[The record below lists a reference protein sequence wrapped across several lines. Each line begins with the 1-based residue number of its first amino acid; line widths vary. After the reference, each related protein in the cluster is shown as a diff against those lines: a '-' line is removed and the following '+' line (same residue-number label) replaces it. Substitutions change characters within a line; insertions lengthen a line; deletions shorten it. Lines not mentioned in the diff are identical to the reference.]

1 MDLSKTITPKSDQLN
16 ADDLIAGPITIKITA
31 VDSGTPEQPVII
43 HYEGDNG
50 HPYKPGK
57 SMRRVLVTI
66 WGKNGADY
74 VGRQLV
80 LYRDPT
86 IKFGKDTTGGVRISH
101 ATDIPERVE
110 IALTVTR
117 GRRAPFFVEPL
128 MLKAE
133 GDFDLATLT
142 DVGATKA
149 REGMKALSAWFTALP
164 KEAKKAL
171 KPTLDTDWKP
181 IAEAVDAKPAE

>member
-1 MDLSKTITPKSDQLN
+1 MDVSKTITPKSDQLN

-31 VDSGTPEQPVII
+31 VEAGSAEQPVII

-66 WGKNGADY
+66 WGKNGSDY

-117 GRRAPFFVEPL
+117 GRRAPFFVDPL
-128 MLKAE
+128 VVEKSEAT
-133 GDFDLATLT
+133 FDLATLT
-142 DVGATKA
+142 DIGATKA
-149 REGMKALSAWFTALP
+149 REGLTALSAWFTALP
-164 KEAKKAL
+164 KDAKKAL
-171 KPTLDTDWKP
+171 KPTLDAEWKP
-181 IAEAVDAKPAE
+181 IAEGVTPTN